1 MKVDV
6 SKFFDLK
13 EVDWRIPC
21 DGVIEYDIILINKL
35 NKEEYVIAL
44 LDEDFDKLLRDMEEE
59 LLSTQIDYYL
69 LKYEGLLI

>member
-1 MKVDV
+1 MKIDV

-13 EVDWRIPC
+13 EVDWHIPC
-21 DGVIEYDIILINKL
+21 EGMVEYDIILINKL

>member
-21 DGVIEYDIILINKL
+21 DGVVEYDIILINKL

>member
-1 MKVDV
+1 MKIDV

-21 DGVIEYDIILINKL
+21 DGVVEYDIILINKL